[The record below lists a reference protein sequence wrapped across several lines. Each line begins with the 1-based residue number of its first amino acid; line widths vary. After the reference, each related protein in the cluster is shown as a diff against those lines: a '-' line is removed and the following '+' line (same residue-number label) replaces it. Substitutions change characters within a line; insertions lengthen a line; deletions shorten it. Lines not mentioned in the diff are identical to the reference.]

1 MMVNTD
7 PVLVPLRAGEV
18 EDVLRNIA
26 YIHAVHQFI
35 TAKRLKRRF
44 RLRWGEVA
52 ATTTHAILMRSGY
65 NADKNLIQRHLK
77 PEAIE
82 KLPKVT
88 LT

>member
-1 MMVNTD
+1 
-7 PVLVPLRAGEV
+7 L
-18 EDVLRNIA
+18 
-26 YIHAVHQFI
+26 
-35 TAKRLKRRF
+35 RLKRRF

-52 ATTTHAILMRSGY
+52 ATTHAILMRSGY

-77 PEAIE
+77 PETMK